1 MRGTLRR
8 RITQRCLMNSHSVS
22 SRAVLGSVASQS
34 ESERGG
40 GGGGGAGLQGG
51 WGGGGPGGGGGGGG
65 GGGKEAEL
73 QCGCGWERAQAER
86 GTVRNPHATQHA
98 RTHTHAPLQPKG
110 RDGRGEGLTVAVRL
124 FLSSH
129 LPASLLLPF
138 PSFGGERGVVAHKKS
153 HRMPHRERVQVTP
166 CSLTSCCLSFMTGMP
181 TSRIFWTKW

>member
-34 ESERGG
+34 ESER
-40 GGGGGAGLQGG
+40 
-51 WGGGGPGGGGGGGG
+51 GG